1 MCYNLIVERWKMAKG
16 NSTKKLDEKRLKD
29 YQDKIDEY
37 FLNAP
42 VPNICGMCLHLDITN
57 TYFYDVLNE
66 AQDKN
71 YNQELVRIFTR
82 ARMKLEDIIVT
93 KASLGEYNPQISN
106 KILESKYGY
115 VSKKQIEADVKQVV
129 TTKCDLTNEQLQAI
143 IDNE

>member
-1 MCYNLIVERWKMAKG
+1 MAKG

-66 AQDKN
+66 AQNKN

-82 ARMKLEDIIVT
+82 ARMMLEDVIIT
-93 KASLGEYNPQISN
+93 KGLQGEYNPQISN
-106 KILESKYGY
+106 KILESKFGY
-115 VSKKQIEADVKQVV
+115 VSRKAIEAEV
-129 TTKCDLTNEQLQAI
+129 TQKGSREIKIINDL
-143 IDNE
+143 